1 MTVLLLVVI
10 VWALCALFKRP
21 RRRRRQ
27 RHRVAVNAPQPVATA
42 YDMKQAERER
52 KAQQRRELAQMELDH
67 REAQREKLLAESEQ
81 IENAI
86 AEETGEK
93 RIAQLRRR
101 LEQIDEKIY
110 HIDMATAKAYN
121 IVKYGG

>member
-1 MTVLLLVVI
+1 
-10 VWALCALFKRP
+10 
-21 RRRRRQ
+21 
-27 RHRVAVNAPQPVATA
+27 
-42 YDMKQAERER
+42 
-52 KAQQRRELAQMELDH
+52 MELDH

-86 AEETGEK
+86 EEETGEK
-93 RIAQLRRR
+93 RLVQLRRR

-121 IVKYGG
+121 IING